1 MFFFQLFQLK
11 GVDTLLNNNDNGF
24 CRPSAIN
31 QYSRTIFSKK
41 NPNTPIEVL
50 GRFYIVVPPKF
61 GAKRTLLTDNQFN
74 LNAVTRRAISCAD
87 SEAVSVMSEYN
98 AFSKRAAL

>member
-1 MFFFQLFQLK
+1 M
-11 GVDTLLNNNDNGF
+11 
-24 CRPSAIN
+24 
-31 QYSRTIFSKK
+31 
-41 NPNTPIEVL
+41 
-50 GRFYIVVPPKF
+50 VPPKF